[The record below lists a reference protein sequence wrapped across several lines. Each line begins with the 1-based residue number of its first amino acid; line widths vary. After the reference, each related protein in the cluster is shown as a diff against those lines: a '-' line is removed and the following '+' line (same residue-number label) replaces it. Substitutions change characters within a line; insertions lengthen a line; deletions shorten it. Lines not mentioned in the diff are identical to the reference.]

1 MTERTKLIAL
11 AGRLRGARVLCVGDV
26 VLDRFIYGEVER
38 ISPEAPIPVL
48 SVRRRET
55 MLGSAGNV
63 VHNIA
68 SLGASPHLIALIGD
82 DDAGGEVVQLL
93 GELGSASNDLLID
106 SDRPTSIK
114 TRFLAANQQMMRA
127 DEERIAPLTDDFRD
141 KLLAAAKTAIETS
154 DVMVLSDYGKGVLR
168 GGTAAALI
176 KLARA
181 AGKPVI
187 VDPKGSDFSIYTGA
201 TIITPNRDELEAAS
215 RLPTETDEE
224 VVIAARRLIADHNI
238 DMVLATRSADGM
250 TLVRGSGDPVHLGT
264 EAREVFDV
272 SGAGDTVMAAL
283 ATSLAAG
290 GTLEDSAALAN
301 VAASIVVGKVGTATV
316 YPDDLAAG
324 LSHQD
329 LSRAEAKVLALEPA
343 RDRVAQWRRAGLKVG
358 FTNGCFDLLHP
369 GHIRLLSSARAAC
382 DRLVLGLNDDASVKR
397 LKGQDRPIQSEMSR
411 AAVLASLACVDL
423 VVVFSEDT
431 PLRLIDTLHPDVL
444 VKGADYSGDQV
455 VGAKEV
461 QGWGGQVVL
470 VDLEEGHST
479 SDTISRMA
487 N

>member
-11 AGRLRGARVLCVGDV
+11 AGRLGSARVLCVGDV
-26 VLDRFIYGEVER
+26 VLDRFVYGEVER

-48 SVRRRET
+48 SIRRRET

-63 VHNIA
+63 VRNIA

-93 GELGSASNDLLID
+93 DAESRASQDLLID

-114 TRFLAANQQMMRA
+114 TRFLAGNQQMMRA
-127 DEERIAPLTDDFRD
+127 DEERIAPIFDDLSD
-141 KLLAAAKTAIETS
+141 ELLAAAKKAVETS

-168 GGTAAALI
+168 GGTAMSLI
-176 KLARA
+176 ALARA

-187 VDPKGSDFSIYTGA
+187 VDPKGSDFSIYAGA
-201 TIITPNRDELEAAS
+201 TIVTPNRDELEAAA
-215 RLPTETDEE
+215 RLPTGTDDE
-224 VVIAARRLIADHNI
+224 VVIAARRLIADHGI
-238 DMVLATRSADGM
+238 DMVLATRSADGL
-250 TLVRGSGDPVHLGT
+250 TLVRASGDPVHLGA

-272 SGAGDTVMAAL
+272 SGAGDTVIAAL
-283 ATSLAAG
+283 AVSLAAG
-290 GTLEDSAALAN
+290 GSLEDAAALAN
-301 VAASIVVGKVGTATV
+301 VAAGIVVGKVGTATV
-316 YPDDLAAG
+316 YPDDLATA
-324 LSHQD
+324 LNRQD
-329 LSRAEAKVLALEPA
+329 LSRAEAKVLALEQA
-343 RDRVAQWRRAGLKVG
+343 RDRVAQWRWAGLKVG

-369 GHIRLLSSARAAC
+369 GHIHLLSSAAAAC
-382 DRLVLGLNDDASVKR
+382 DRLVLGLNDDASVRR
-397 LKGQDRPIQSEMSR
+397 LKGQERPIQSEMSR

-423 VVVFSEDT
+423 VVVFAEDT
-431 PLRLIDTLHPDVL
+431 PLRLIDALHPDVL
-444 VKGADYSGDQV
+444 VKGADYSVDQV

-479 SDTISRMA
+479 SDTISRLA
-487 N
+487 K